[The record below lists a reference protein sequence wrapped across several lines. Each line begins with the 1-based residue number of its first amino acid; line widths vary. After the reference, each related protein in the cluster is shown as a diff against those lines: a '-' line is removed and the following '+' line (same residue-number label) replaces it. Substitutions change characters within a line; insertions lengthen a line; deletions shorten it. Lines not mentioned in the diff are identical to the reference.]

1 MLEWLEARE
10 KVLEAVEEREAEKS
24 TLEALRDKECEAM
37 EQLLNELA
45 AIGVDV
51 AALENDS
58 LNVYIERA
66 AEEQRLR
73 EAEGG
78 KKAQLEKDVGNA
90 TKEVARRE
98 LELRK
103 AKEVQNEWWKNW
115 TGPLGELG
123 LTKNIAQEAVRAQ
136 IDVTEQMRD
145 TAGRIRS
152 LRHDRIDK
160 FNRDVADFEQVV
172 SDLV

>member
-1 MLEWLEARE
+1 M
-10 KVLEAVEEREAEKS
+10 
-24 TLEALRDKECEAM
+24 EALRDDECEAR
-37 EQLLNELA
+37 EQLLSELA

-51 AALENDS
+51 AALENAS

-66 AEEQRLR
+66 AEEKRLR
-73 EAEGG
+73 EPEGG
-78 KKAQLEKDVGNA
+78 KKAQLEKDVGNS

-98 LELRK
+98 PELRE
-103 AKEVQNEWWKNW
+103 AKELQNEWRKNW
-115 TGPLGELG
+115 TVPLGELG
-123 LTKNIAQEAVRAQ
+123 LTKNIAQEAVRVQ

-152 LRHDRIDK
+152 LRHDRIDTI
-160 FNRDVADFEQVV
+160 NRDVADFEQVL

>member
-1 MLEWLEARE
+1 MRRE
-10 KVLEAVEEREAEKS
+10 KEKKS
-24 TLEALRDKECEAM
+24 TLEALRDEECKAR
-37 EQLLNELA
+37 EQLLSELA

-103 AKEVQNEWWKNW
+103 AKEVQNEWRKNW
-115 TGPLGELG
+115 TVPLGELG
-123 LTKNIAQEAVRAQ
+123 LTRNIAQEAVRAQ
-136 IDVTEQMRD
+136 MDVTEQMRD
-145 TAGRIRS
+145 TAVRIRS
-152 LRHDRIDK
+152 LRLDRIDK
-160 FNRDVADFEQVV
+160 INRDFADFEQVV

>member
-1 MLEWLEARE
+1 M
-10 KVLEAVEEREAEKS
+10 
-24 TLEALRDKECEAM
+24 EALRDEEYEARA
-37 EQLLNELA
+37 QLLSELA

-73 EAEGG
+73 EPEGG
-78 KKAQLEKDVGNA
+78 KKAQLEKDVGNS

-98 LELRK
+98 LELRE
-103 AKEVQNEWWKNW
+103 AKELQNEWRKNW
-115 TGPLGELG
+115 TVALGELG

-136 IDVTEQMRD
+136 IDVTEQMPD

-160 FNRDVADFEQVV
+160 INRDVADFEQVL